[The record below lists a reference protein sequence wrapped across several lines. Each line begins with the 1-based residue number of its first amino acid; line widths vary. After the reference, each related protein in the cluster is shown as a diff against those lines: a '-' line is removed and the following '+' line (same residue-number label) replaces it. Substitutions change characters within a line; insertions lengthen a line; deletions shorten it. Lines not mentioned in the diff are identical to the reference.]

1 MFGQPTHKF
10 KPMVDG
16 LIQKGRLPNL
26 SFHKTMAYVTFPFLD
41 SSHPDSCPE
50 SVGSDA
56 ERVLQWL
63 RDTKGVSKIIRLIV
77 PGSTPRAESEDV
89 IRDAIRGISVVSFD
103 WRVLDLSID
112 IIIGSASKNVE
123 DLCLYS
129 SGNWGVLQQW
139 SGTEGVRLLPNVSMH

>member
-26 SFHKTMAYVTFPFLD
+26 SFHKTMAYVVFPCLD
-41 SSHPDSCPE
+41 SSRPDPCPDL
-50 SVGSDA
+50 VGPDA
-56 ERVLQWL
+56 GRVLQWL
-63 RDTKGVSKIIRLIV
+63 RNTENVSEIIQLIV
-77 PGSTPRAESEDV
+77 PGSSPDDV
-89 IRDAIRGISVVSFD
+89 IRDAIRGISVVSLD

-112 IIIGSASKNVE
+112 IIISNESKNVE
-123 DLCLYS
+123 DLYLYS

-139 SGTEGVRLLPNVSMH
+139 SGKEGVTLLPKVSMH